1 MALSTRAAQRARW
14 NGEKPRS
21 NGHAAL
27 LSWQVKM
34 IAFRGCDG
42 NTKSMSQNLSRQAS
56 TQRHIQAYFLHDSG
70 EPGETT
76 GMQIEGGYGRPY
88 SGKPWNPVQPRK

>member
-1 MALSTRAAQRARW
+1 MGWGKAEESW
-14 NGEKPRS
+14 PRS
-21 NGHAAL
+21 S

-34 IAFRGCDG
+34 IAFRGRDG

-56 TQRHIQAYFLHDSG
+56 TQRHIQAYFLRNSG

-76 GMQIEGGYGRPY
+76 GMQIKGDYGRPDAD
-88 SGKPWNPVQPRK
+88 KPWNPVQPRKRVRLASM